1 MAEQMKQ
8 NKAGEMAAKQIIP
21 AGYKLSEAGIIP
33 EDWEALPLG
42 GICKVQGGFAFKSE
56 RFKKRRCPNYMLKG

>member
-21 AGYKLSEAGIIP
+21 AGYKLSEAGRVR
-33 EDWEALPLG
+33 A
-42 GICKVQGGFAFKSE
+42 
-56 RFKKRRCPNYMLKG
+56 